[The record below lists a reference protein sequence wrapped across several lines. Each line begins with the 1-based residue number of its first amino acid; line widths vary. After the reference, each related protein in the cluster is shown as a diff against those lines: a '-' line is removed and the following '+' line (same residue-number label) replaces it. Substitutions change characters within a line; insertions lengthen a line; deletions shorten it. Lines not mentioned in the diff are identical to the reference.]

1 MKQFIA
7 NLKIAAVAIVT
18 FTIFATATAAYAE
31 TKNFGP
37 CNGVG
42 TVTAI
47 TTPQYS
53 QVQSVTQQFSSQCT
67 NLTVGL
73 RRWRLGQLTHNTG
86 FATGSAQAG
95 WVGITNISDASA
107 FYVAAH
113 KARVNNV
120 LSWLAFTSWQ
130 TGDIHGAHST
140 YSEFCV
146 DKQ

>member
-7 NLKIAAVAIVT
+7 NLKIAA
-18 FTIFATATAAYAE
+18 
-31 TKNFGP
+31 
-37 CNGVG
+37 
-42 TVTAI
+42 
-47 TTPQYS
+47 
-53 QVQSVTQQFSSQCT
+53 TQQFSSQCT

-140 YSEFCV
+140 YSEFCTGWTGSSTCYIPG
-146 DKQ
+146 